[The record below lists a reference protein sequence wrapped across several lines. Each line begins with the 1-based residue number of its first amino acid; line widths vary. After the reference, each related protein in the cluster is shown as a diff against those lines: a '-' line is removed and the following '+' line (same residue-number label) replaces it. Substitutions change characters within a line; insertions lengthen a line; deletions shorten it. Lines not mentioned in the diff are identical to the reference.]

1 MQDRKGSSGRS
12 RSSRSMQTGGRSSAS
27 LSLGSITV
35 KSQDKYAAPSS
46 GDSCVSES
54 TWVVPSEV
62 VTESR
67 VGVEEEVEAFNL
79 LAKSYQSK
87 LSTLVED
94 YQEKLETIDTEDVR
108 DEVEEFRKNEART
121 SRSKWNAKG
130 LNNSETKGR
139 TTSLPRTTHGKVAS
153 AKATESPLQT
163 SISETMKSF
172 WNKGTKSA
180 MPKAKIGQNSRGDE
194 SLYTC

>member
-1 MQDRKGSSGRS
+1 MNDKKRSSGRS
-12 RSSRSMQTGGRSSAS
+12 RSRSSRSIQSGGRSAAS
-27 LSLGSITV
+27 LSVGSITV

-67 VGVEEEVEAFNL
+67 VGVEEEVKAFNL

-108 DEVEEFRKNEART
+108 DEVEEFRKSEART
-121 SRSKWNAKG
+121 SLSKG
-130 LNNSETKGR
+130 SRTNS
-139 TTSLPRTTHGKVAS
+139 SPRATQGKAAS
-153 AKATESPLQT
+153 VKPTENSMQANIT
-163 SISETMKSF
+163 ETMKSF
-172 WNKGTKSA
+172 WNKGAKST
-180 MPKAKIGQNSRGDE
+180 MPKAKVGQNPRGDE